1 MGVIGVKRFINL
13 FIIFVMSLSVFSLD
27 WGIAFES
34 DFKNSQIEDLSEF
47 NLNVRADLGF
57 LYSYI
62 PVGKNNIITNDFNS
76 IIIYPNQDLGLED
89 VNLGVYFIREKVS
102 FLQLKLSVENSVTEL
117 LNYEEYKLLLGTG
130 FFFTNHIL
138 FEASMKE
145 SIGIFSNSGFK
156 PDVILS
162 LNFLF

>member
-1 MGVIGVKRFINL
+1 MKKAVIFLVIL
-13 FIIFVMSLSVFSLD
+13 VMSLSVFSLD
-27 WGIAFES
+27 WGVAFES
-34 DFKNSQIEDLSEF
+34 DFKNSQIEELSQF
-47 NLNVRADLGF
+47 NLNLRADLGF

-62 PVGKNNIITNDFNS
+62 PAGKNNIITEEFNS
-76 IIIYPNQDLGLED
+76 ITIYPNKDLSLED
-89 VNLGVYFIREKVS
+89 VNLGIYFIREKVA
-102 FLQLKLSVENSVTEL
+102 FLQLKLSVENSITQL

-145 SIGIFSNSGFK
+145 SIGTFSNSGFK

>member
-1 MGVIGVKRFINL
+1 MKKLGIILVIFI
-13 FIIFVMSLSVFSLD
+13 MSLSVFSLD

-34 DFKNSQIEDLSEF
+34 DFKNSQIEELSQF
-47 NLNVRADLGF
+47 NLNLRADLGF

-62 PVGKNNIITNDFNS
+62 PVGKNNEITEEFNS
-76 IIIYPNQDLGLED
+76 ITIYPNKDLSLED
-89 VNLGVYFIREKVS
+89 VNLGIYFIREKVA
-102 FLQLKLSVENSVTEL
+102 FLQLKLSVENSITEL

-145 SIGIFSNSGFK
+145 SIGTFSNSGFK